1 MEGLVA
7 EVPGAA
13 AGAEPFI
20 LAALEF
26 NLRKGG
32 KRCVIQCVSLD
43 NLNSHDGDCSALHG
57 DGYLQ

>member
-1 MEGLVA
+1 MEGLAA

-26 NLRKGG
+26 NLRKGEAV
-32 KRCVIQCVSLD
+32 C
-43 NLNSHDGDCSALHG
+43 NSVCLFRQPKFA
-57 DGYLQ
+57 